1 MKFAKF
7 LIQWHFDIE
16 RASLQGLNSRFE
28 FNALRKSW
36 FNQPFK
42 FSALFKIYHKIL
54 KKFSQ
59 DCCEFLTKFLNN
71 FYKKFTKFSQKTQ
84 RILTKSLQKFK
95 KFKEFL
101 RNSLNFP
108 QNFQTL
114 FTNSRKILKH
124 FLQKLAKLSNNSCKM
139 RANFPQKFAQPK
151 KLAQKTCSIRSP
163 KKAHSKNLLCLLTQK
178 AHSIKKSSPKS
189 SLKSLLQELHYVLL
203 AGVCLRHR
211 VRATLG

>member
-7 LIQWHFDIE
+7 LIQWRFDIE

-28 FNALRKSW
+28 FSTLRKSW
-36 FNQPFK
+36 FNQPLN
-42 FSALFKIYHKIL
+42 SVPYLKIYHKIL

-84 RILTKSLQKFK
+84 RILTKSLQKLK

-108 QNFQTL
+108 QFSTKFSNTFHKFSQNTQTL
-114 FTNSRKILKH
+114 FTKNS
-124 FLQKLAKLSNNSCKM
+124 Q
-139 RANFPQKFAQPK
+139 NF
-151 KLAQKTCSIRSP
+151 
-163 KKAHSKNLLCLLTQK
+163 
-178 AHSIKKSSPKS
+178 
-189 SLKSLLQELHYVLL
+189 
-203 AGVCLRHR
+203 
-211 VRATLG
+211 

>member
-59 DCCEFLTKFLNN
+59 DCCKFLTKFLNN

-84 RILTKSLQKFK
+84 RILTKPLQKFK

-114 FTNSRKILKH
+114 FTNSRKMLKH
-124 FLQKLAKLSNNSCKM
+124 FSQKICKIFKQLSQNESKFPAKV
-139 RANFPQKFAQPK
+139 
-151 KLAQKTCSIRSP
+151 RSS
-163 KKAHSKNLLCLLTQK
+163 KKAYSKNLLCLLTQK
-178 AHSIKKSSPKS
+178 AQPKKSSLNQQNSLKKVRPKS
-189 SLKSLLQELHYVLL
+189 CSKAYCKSCITYCWLVF
-203 AGVCLRHR
+203 AC
-211 VRATLG
+211 AIA

>member
-16 RASLQGLNSRFE
+16 RASLQGLNSRFK

-108 QNFQTL
+108 QNSQTL
-114 FTNSRKILKH
+114 FTNSRKMLKH
-124 FLQKLAKLSNNSCKM
+124 FLQKTRKVLKQLSQNESKFPAKVCLKNPLNQQGLLKKTHS
-139 RANFPQKFAQPK
+139 K
-151 KLAQKTCSIRSP
+151 KLTQKTCSACSP
-163 KKAHSKNLLCLLTQK
+163 KKLYQK
-178 AHSIKKSSPKS
+178 SSLSIKKK
-189 SLKSLLQELHYVLL
+189 L
-203 AGVCLRHR
+203 A
-211 VRATLG
+211 

>member
-1 MKFAKF
+1 MNLTLYARVGS
-7 LIQWHFDIE
+7 I
-16 RASLQGLNSRFE
+16 SPLNSVPY
-28 FNALRKSW
+28 L
-36 FNQPFK
+36 
-42 FSALFKIYHKIL
+42 KIYHKIL

-84 RILTKSLQKFK
+84 RILTKSLQKLK

-124 FLQKLAKLSNNSCKM
+124 FSQKICKIFKQLSQNESKFPAKVCLKNPLN
-139 RANFPQKFAQPK
+139 QQGLLK
-151 KLAQKTCSIRSP
+151 KT
-163 KKAHSKNLLCLLTQK
+163 HSKNLL
-178 AHSIKKSSPKS
+178 S
-189 SLKSLLQELHYVLL
+189 SLKKLYQKKLTQSKKF
-203 AGVCLRHR
+203 A
-211 VRATLG
+211 

>member
-28 FNALRKSW
+28 FSTLRKSW

-42 FSALFKIYHKIL
+42 FSAICC
-54 KKFSQ
+54 KF
-59 DCCEFLTKFLNN
+59 
-71 FYKKFTKFSQKTQ
+71 
-84 RILTKSLQKFK
+84 LTKSLQKLK

-124 FLQKLAKLSNNSCKM
+124 FSQKIRKVLKQLSQNESKFPAKVRSAKKKLVRSK
-139 RANFPQKFAQPK
+139 KFAQ
-151 KLAQKTCSIRSP
+151 
-163 KKAHSKNLLCLLTQK
+163 KAHSKAYC
-178 AHSIKKSSPKS
+178 KSCITYCW
-189 SLKSLLQELHYVLL
+189 LVF
-203 AGVCLRHR
+203 AC
-211 VRATLG
+211 AIA